1 MAQANI
7 HRLQLENGSRENSLP
22 HIVIDSEA
30 SEPKLH
36 KHANAIGI
44 LTTGLRLSLSQRR
57 IHF

>member
-22 HIVIDSEA
+22 LIVIDSKA

-44 LTTGLRLSLSQRR
+44 LTTGLRLSLSQ
-57 IHF
+57 

>member
-22 HIVIDSEA
+22 HIVIDGEA

-44 LTTGLRLSLSQRR
+44 LTTGLRLSLSQ
-57 IHF
+57 